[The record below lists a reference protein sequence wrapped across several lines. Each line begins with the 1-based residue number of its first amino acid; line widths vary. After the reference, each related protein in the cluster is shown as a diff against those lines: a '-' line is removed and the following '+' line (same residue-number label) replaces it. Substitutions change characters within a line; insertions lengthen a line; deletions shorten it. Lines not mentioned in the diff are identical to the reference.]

1 MIHILLIS
9 LLNLLSPKYNSE
21 ALRHSE
27 VITDT
32 IPPIVFTEKADAIA
46 AALNLEAA
54 LRYNT
59 LKIPADRATWEKR
72 KRDLRDRIWKAAGVV
87 VDHNLSLDY
96 RETGEVKMPGY
107 TIKKIYFQTR
117 PGIYATAN
125 LYIPEGVGPFPGVI
139 NMHGHWSEGKLAES
153 VQSIGHTLAQ
163 HGYVVL
169 SIDAWGSG
177 ERTTTHG
184 EFEYHGSNLGSSLT
198 DLGETLLGAQI
209 VDNMRGV
216 DLLCSLSYVDKD
228 NIGATGASG
237 GGNQTMW
244 LSAMDDRIKA
254 GMPVVSVGT
263 FQSYVMGSN
272 CVCESLP
279 GGLTFTEESG
289 VLALVAPR
297 ALKIV
302 NGLKD
307 GNKAFFPSEMLR
319 SYSNA
324 KIVYDLYGKSDKI
337 SYAVFDTTHG
347 YWPEMR
353 ELLIG
358 WLNLHLKNEGDGS
371 PVKEKPLK
379 LLSKDELMVFPVGKR
394 DPLVMTTMEYV
405 KRKGQSEVD
414 KVSNSNQI
422 DQKRKRNLLKSI
434 TFIPDDDLTAV
445 HQYGQKDWGIEVLL
459 ATKKL
464 QQIPLMIRPA
474 KGKGKPAVVLLF
486 TDKNDPTYRKEIIN
500 HYLNADYTVVAAD
513 LFGLGAN
520 NSPVADKVDGGLPR
534 FHTLARSSMWLGHT
548 MQGEWSSEIRLII
561 QYISQHYS
569 PSTLTIDACRETA
582 VAALIQS
589 GLTGNV
595 TKSVLRTCPVSYIVD
610 DRKGIDFFDMSLHV
624 QGIIPWGDIS
634 LLTAL
639 SGMEN
644 VVFHKPVSLS
654 GREITDDEW
663 ESFRKNVNKE
673 MKAAGITKAI
683 KLIQD

>member
-1 MIHILLIS
+1 MIHFLLIS
-9 LLNLLSPKYNSE
+9 LLSLLSLKHNSE
-21 ALRHSE
+21 TPRHP
-27 VITDT
+27 VIVADT
-32 IPPIVFTEKADAIA
+32 IPPIAFTEKADAIS

-54 LRYNT
+54 LRFNT
-59 LKIPADRATWEKR
+59 LKVPSDRATWDKHR
-72 KRDLRDRIWKAAGVV
+72 LDLRTRIWKAAGVAI
-87 VDHNLSLDY
+87 DHNLPLDY

-117 PGIYATAN
+117 PGVYATAN
-125 LYIPEGVGPFPGVI
+125 LYIPEGAGPFPGVI

-153 VQSIGHTLAQ
+153 VQSIGHTLVQ

-177 ERTTTHG
+177 ERATTHG

-198 DLGETLLGAQI
+198 DLGETLLGAQV

-228 NIGATGASG
+228 KIGATGASG

-307 GNKAFFPSEMLR
+307 SNKAFFPSEMLR

-324 KIVYDLYGKSDKI
+324 KIIYSLYGKPENI
-337 SYAVFDTTHG
+337 SYSVFDTPHG

-358 WLNLHLKNEGDGS
+358 WLNLYLKGEGDGS
-371 PVKEKPLK
+371 PVKEKSFT
-379 LLSKDELMVFPVGKR
+379 LLSKDELMVFPAGKR
-394 DPLVMTTMEYV
+394 DPLVMTTVEYV
-405 KRKGQSEVD
+405 KRKGKSEVD
-414 KVSNSNQI
+414 KVSDSKKI
-422 DQKRKRNLLKSI
+422 DQAAKLNVLKSI
-434 TFIPDDDLTAV
+434 VSIPDDEITKV
-445 HQYGQKDWGIEVLL
+445 HQYGQKDWGTEVLL
-459 ATKKL
+459 ETKNL
-464 QQIPLMIRPA
+464 QQIPLTVRTAI
-474 KGKGKPAVVLLF
+474 GKNKPAVVLLF
-486 TDKNDPTYRKEIIN
+486 TDKNDPAYRKEIIN
-500 HYLNADYTVVAAD
+500 RYLKTDHTVVVAD

-520 NSPVADKVDGGLPR
+520 SSPVADQVDGSLPR

-548 MQGEWSSEIRLII
+548 MQGEWSSEIGLIVR
-561 QYISQHYS
+561 YINQHYS
-569 PSTLTIDACRETA
+569 PSTLTIDAGRETA
-582 VAALIQS
+582 VAALIQA
-589 GLTGNV
+589 GLNKNV
-595 TKSVLRTCPVSYIVD
+595 TNAVLRTSPISYMVD
-610 DRKGIDFFDMSLHV
+610 DRQGIDFFDMSRHI

-639 SGMEN
+639 SGIEN
-644 VVFHKPVSLS
+644 ITFQNPVSLS
-654 GREITDDEW
+654 GRKISGTEW
-663 ESFRKNVNKE
+663 ESFRSNVMKE
-673 MKAAGITKAI
+673 MKAAGITREMKI
-683 KLIQD
+683 GRE